1 MYLIINDSDKSVN
14 WWGDEPPIS
23 KWVIEG
29 KQTVIEITEDQIV
42 RPEGNESNLSA
53 FFWDEEL
60 QKLTLD
66 ASTISDQGPVYF
78 VPDRELLEVVENQRA
93 LESAVSAAQTE
104 LYNKL
109 VLRLAELFKD
119 DSTINEI
126 LSDQIITV
134 DEFATISE
142 MLSGSTPTANT

>member
-1 MYLIINDSDKSVN
+1 MYFIINDSDKSVC
-14 WWGDEPPIS
+14 WWGEEEPPTR
-23 KWVIEG
+23 WVIQG
-29 KQTVIEITEDQIV
+29 KQTVIEISEEQID
-42 RPEGNESNLSA
+42 RPEGNESPLQE
-53 FFWDEEL
+53 FFWDEVN

-66 ASTISDQGPVYF
+66 TSTISDEPVFYL
-78 VPDRELLEVVENQRA
+78 PDAELFALIENQRA
-93 LESAVSAAQTE
+93 LESAVSSAQTE

-119 DSTINEI
+119 DPTISEI

-142 MLSGSTPTANT
+142 MLSGSSPSANT